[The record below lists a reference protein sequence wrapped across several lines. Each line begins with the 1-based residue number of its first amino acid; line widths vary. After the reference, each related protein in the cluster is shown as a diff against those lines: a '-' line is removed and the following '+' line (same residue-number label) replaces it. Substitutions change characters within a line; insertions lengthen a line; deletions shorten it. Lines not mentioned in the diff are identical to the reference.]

1 MTSKKGLIDL
11 RSDCPNEH
19 EQLHTIEARASY
31 HYGTILNQILLI
43 LWIFFRY
50 FKVLKQFFVKILV
63 IN

>member
-50 FKVLKQFFVKILV
+50 FKALKG
-63 IN
+63 